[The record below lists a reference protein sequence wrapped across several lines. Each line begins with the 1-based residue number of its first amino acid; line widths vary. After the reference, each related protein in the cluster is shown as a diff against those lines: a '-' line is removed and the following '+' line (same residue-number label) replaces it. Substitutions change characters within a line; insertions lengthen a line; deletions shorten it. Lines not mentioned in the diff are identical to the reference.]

1 MAYISTFIYAEE
13 SRNEVHPKGQ
23 KMNIVNPLLIFSPK
37 YVPGQFSFAV
47 AIGMLEVDYSK
58 PHTFRYFLRG
68 PNAEQKPVVDTGDVM
83 LPPQENP
90 RNLPLEMQ
98 GIFMGFDL
106 RNVELASEGKYI
118 SDVFLDG
125 KSIGTCPIIVKGM

>member
-1 MAYISTFIYAEE
+1 MARVSTFIYAEE

-58 PHTFRYFLRG
+58 AHIFRYFLRG
-68 PNAEQKPVVDTGDVM
+68 PNTEQEPVVDTGDVM
-83 LPPQENP
+83 LPSQGNP

-106 RNVELASEGKYI
+106 RNVELAIEGKYI

-125 KSIGTCPIIVKGM
+125 ESIGTCPIFVKGM